1 MVGGRGMCALVMLPR
16 KDPNRNTYSE
26 TQRGGKEPPATT
38 QVIGNWN
45 RQDECNLWLCD
56 DMEKKAER
64 ETGLTWR

>member
-1 MVGGRGMCALVMLPR
+1 MLPR

-45 RQDECNLWLCD
+45 SQDDATCGCE
-56 DMEKKAER
+56 M
-64 ETGLTWR
+64 TWRKRLRERQG